1 MTKIE
6 LLHKA
11 IDNVEA
17 VTKNKEWLESLE
29 PRKKEE
35 AEFHDFSHDQ
45 TTELE
50 NKKFYKTTAKSNLYL
65 QNWLKENVKEKIFL
79 DFACGNGVTSIEA
92 AEYGAAFVIGL
103 DISSGSISNAK
114 KLADQKGFNNKMR
127 FFVGDCENTQLPENS
142 IDVVL
147 CAGMLHHLDLNFA
160 FPELKRILK
169 PGGKIIAVEALDYNP
184 FIKAYRLLTPSM
196 RTEWE
201 KHHILS
207 MKDVRFASNFF
218 KVKSVKFWHITSFAA
233 AFFGSKKWMLSI
245 LNGLDSFLTRLPFV
259 RLLSWQF
266 IFELEK
272 EKNHVSNS

>member
-1 MTKIE
+1 MTEIE
-6 LLHKA
+6 LLKKA

-17 VTKNKEWLESLE
+17 ITKNKEWLESLE

-50 NKKFYKTTAKSNLYL
+50 NKKFYKTTAKSNSYL
-65 QNWLKENVKEKIFL
+65 QNWLKENVKGKILL

-92 AEYGAAFVIGL
+92 AEYGAEFVIGL

-114 KLADQKGFNNKMR
+114 KLAEQKGFNNKTR

-184 FIKAYRLLTPSM
+184 FIKAYRLLTPGM

-207 MKDVRFASNFF
+207 MKDVRFASKFF
-218 KVKSVKFWHITSFAA
+218 KVNSVKFWHITSFAA
-233 AFFGSKKWMLSI
+233 AFFGSKKWMLVI
-245 LNGLDSFLTRLPFV
+245 LNGVDDLLTKIPV
-259 RLLSWQF
+259 IRLLSWQF

-272 EKNHVSNS
+272 ERNNASKS

>member
-1 MTKIE
+1 MTEIE

-65 QNWLKENVKEKIFL
+65 QNWLKENVKGKIFL
-79 DFACGNGVTSIEA
+79 DFACGNGVTSLEA

-114 KLADQKGFNNKMR
+114 KLADQKGFNNKTR

-184 FIKAYRLLTPSM
+184 FIKAYRFLTPGM

-233 AFFGSKKWMLSI
+233 AFFGSKKWMLSV
-245 LNGLDSFLTRLPFV
+245 LNGVDSLLTKLPFV

-272 EKNHVSNS
+272 EKKHASNS

>member
-1 MTKIE
+1 MTEIE
-6 LLHKA
+6 SLQKA

-65 QNWLKENVKEKIFL
+65 QNWLKENVKGKIFL

-114 KLADQKGFNNKMR
+114 RLADQKGFNNKTR
-127 FFVGDCENTQLPENS
+127 FFVGDCENTQLPQDS

-184 FIKAYRLLTPSM
+184 FIKAYRLLTPGM

-233 AFFGSKKWMLSI
+233 AFFGSKKWMLNI
-245 LNGLDSFLTRLPFV
+245 LNGVDSLLTKLPFV

-272 EKNHVSNS
+272 DKNHVPNS